1 MQKTRLTRSS
11 PHGKDD
17 FQALGSISKAK
28 HILPLATPA
37 TGGTQSS
44 PVPLSIRADRQRG
57 HIPIPPSHALCTSH
71 LHLCSEHN
79 ACASPRCIFTRIC
92 HNKNAAL
99 VLACLHEPS
108 ASSLLIKTRSS
119 IAHRN
124 KTGVLVGCGW
134 LCVRVG
140 NFSPEFCRN

>member
-11 PHGKDD
+11 PHGKDN

-108 ASSLLIKTRSS
+108 ASSLLIKTRSG
-119 IAHRN
+119 ITLRN
-124 KTGVLVGCGW
+124 KTGVLVRCGW
-134 LCVRVG
+134 LCVCVG